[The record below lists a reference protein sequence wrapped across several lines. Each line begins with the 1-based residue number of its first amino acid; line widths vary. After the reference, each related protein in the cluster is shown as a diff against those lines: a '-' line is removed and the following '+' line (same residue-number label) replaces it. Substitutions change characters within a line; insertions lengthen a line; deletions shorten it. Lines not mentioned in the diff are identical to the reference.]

1 MYYGIS
7 GAQYT
12 LDSSPIKSGGE
23 GNIYAILGNQ
33 SKFAKIYHPN
43 VLDSELEAKLCTMYR
58 NPPAQEVL
66 TQIAWPVDV
75 LYDSRRQFCGF
86 LMNKLNT
93 THELGEIYKYPPNE
107 LAGVTLAHKLII
119 AQNICSVI
127 SAVHSAGY
135 VFGDF
140 NPMNI
145 GVNINDGT
153 VAFFDADT
161 YHFKDIAS
169 GHTHRC
175 RACCPGYV
183 APELIA
189 NCKRFSAAHPEVKD
203 VYANAPLPTFSL
215 ETDNFALSIHIFNL
229 IMNGYTPYNGIPEN
243 SPVSQASP
251 GVGDRAVERNNYCFS
266 PGNKPMA
273 AAMPE
278 YSSLPKYI
286 QTLFSRS
293 FIDGYA
299 TPTAR
304 PSADEWIIALSQ
316 FEQDL
321 TQCRLNTNH
330 FYYKKHPV
338 CPYCAADQRY
348 ENELSGVRSTNSIA
362 TGQKKFASAPVIG
375 QPVMPTHTSRQSTSV
390 GHSTTT
396 HATTQSNAAY
406 SGSSS
411 SKSGS
416 KGLTIF
422 VCAII
427 AVIAIVFVSFMSK
440 VDRDTIEILNDDLT
454 LAVGETVEIRIR
466 SSAHRLTA
474 NSNDCIETSWN
485 NGKASG
491 DKYYVDVTGLE
502 EGVCNLKIYK
512 TDNSEIYDTVRIDV
526 IASDEQQ
533 ESAGSLNDDG
543 QQQII
548 PKNTLE
554 ISSPTDNDYAIDGIF
569 VGETLAIS
577 EEPVVFYDG
586 YLSEDD
592 ARDTFTYT
600 APRDGRY
607 QLEISDIS
615 ANDGVRLMV
624 FDPSGSKLLDSYSE
638 SGYVSM
644 TGGTT
649 YEIQVRQENGYPM
662 YNLALYIQ
670 KPTTDLSYTT
680 TLYDQIAFTNQ
691 RNNYVF
697 TAPVTGRYHFE
708 MSEYMSGVGFRMM
721 MWDKYDSNIMDTYYE
736 YGTVSLDAGETYELQ
751 IRQDSGISSYKLQIG
766 FQKETF
772 DLTGY
777 TTIFDSIEYTGQ
789 RNVYTFTAPISGRYR
804 FEMSEYMSGTGFR
817 MMMWDKYDS
826 NIMDTYY
833 EYGTVSL
840 DAGETY
846 ELQIRQDSDYSSYKL
861 KIGMQKETVDISN
874 YDIISDSVTF
884 TDQRNVYTFTPD
896 ESGKYKFTL
905 TDFNADCS
913 FRLMAWD
920 NYDSTIMDTY
930 YEEGTVSLESGIT
943 YEIQVRQDSSIGSYN
958 LNIEKE

>member
-1 MYYGIS
+1 MYYGIA
-7 GAQYT
+7 GAQYS

-23 GNIYAILGNQ
+23 GNIYAVLGNQ

-215 ETDNFALSIHIFNL
+215 ETDNFALSIHIFKL

-362 TGQKKFASAPVIG
+362 TGQKSL
-375 QPVMPTHTSRQSTSV
+375 Q
-390 GHSTTT
+390 
-396 HATTQSNAAY
+396 
-406 SGSSS
+406 
-411 SKSGS
+411 
-416 KGLTIF
+416 
-422 VCAII
+422 
-427 AVIAIVFVSFMSK
+427 
-440 VDRDTIEILNDDLT
+440 
-454 LAVGETVEIRIR
+454 
-466 SSAHRLTA
+466 AH
-474 NSNDCIETSWN
+474 
-485 NGKASG
+485 
-491 DKYYVDVTGLE
+491 
-502 EGVCNLKIYK
+502 
-512 TDNSEIYDTVRIDV
+512 
-526 IASDEQQ
+526 
-533 ESAGSLNDDG
+533 
-543 QQQII
+543 
-548 PKNTLE
+548 P
-554 ISSPTDNDYAIDGIF
+554 
-569 VGETLAIS
+569 
-577 EEPVVFYDG
+577 
-586 YLSEDD
+586 
-592 ARDTFTYT
+592 
-600 APRDGRY
+600 
-607 QLEISDIS
+607 
-615 ANDGVRLMV
+615 
-624 FDPSGSKLLDSYSE
+624 
-638 SGYVSM
+638 
-644 TGGTT
+644 
-649 YEIQVRQENGYPM
+649 
-662 YNLALYIQ
+662 
-670 KPTTDLSYTT
+670 
-680 TLYDQIAFTNQ
+680 
-691 RNNYVF
+691 
-697 TAPVTGRYHFE
+697 
-708 MSEYMSGVGFRMM
+708 
-721 MWDKYDSNIMDTYYE
+721 
-736 YGTVSLDAGETYELQ
+736 
-751 IRQDSGISSYKLQIG
+751 
-766 FQKETF
+766 
-772 DLTGY
+772 
-777 TTIFDSIEYTGQ
+777 
-789 RNVYTFTAPISGRYR
+789 
-804 FEMSEYMSGTGFR
+804 
-817 MMMWDKYDS
+817 
-826 NIMDTYY
+826 
-833 EYGTVSL
+833 
-840 DAGETY
+840 
-846 ELQIRQDSDYSSYKL
+846 
-861 KIGMQKETVDISN
+861 
-874 YDIISDSVTF
+874 
-884 TDQRNVYTFTPD
+884 
-896 ESGKYKFTL
+896 
-905 TDFNADCS
+905 
-913 FRLMAWD
+913 
-920 NYDSTIMDTY
+920 
-930 YEEGTVSLESGIT
+930 
-943 YEIQVRQDSSIGSYN
+943 
-958 LNIEKE
+958 